1 MLSGLNRQIS
11 YRSEKFL
18 ERTFHFKM
26 KNVLRLVHFFIGLTV
41 LEIIKRIT
49 LCGVTSRNSCI
60 LIEQSE
66 RVRIVMY

>member
-1 MLSGLNRQIS
+1 
-11 YRSEKFL
+11 
-18 ERTFHFKM
+18 M

-66 RVRIVMY
+66 RVRIVMYWHC